1 MQDEE
6 ALVVAGSVGRSDD
19 WSRALTVKEIGL
31 RTINTREMKP
41 PIR

>member
-1 MQDEE
+1 M
-6 ALVVAGSVGRSDD
+6 VIAGSWRGGLDD

>member
-1 MQDEE
+1 M
-6 ALVVAGSVGRSDD
+6 VIAGSVAGRSDD